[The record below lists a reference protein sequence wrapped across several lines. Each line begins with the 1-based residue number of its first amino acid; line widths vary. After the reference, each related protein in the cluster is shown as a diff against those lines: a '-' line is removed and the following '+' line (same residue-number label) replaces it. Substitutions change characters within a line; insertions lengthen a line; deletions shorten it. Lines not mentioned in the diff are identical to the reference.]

1 MMLLPK
7 GQVAC
12 QTDFW
17 SLLYLGAHVNAL
29 TTTLFP
35 HQHEVAEVPAWDA
48 DHARSART
56 RKFKGVPALRAALL
70 PTVVLVK

>member
-1 MMLLPK
+1 MLLPAR
-7 GQVAC
+7 QIAC

-17 SLLYLGAHVNAL
+17 SLLYLGAHVNPL
-29 TTTLFP
+29 TTTPFP
-35 HQHEVAEVPAWDA
+35 HQHEVAEVPAGDA

-56 RKFKGVPALRAALL
+56 RKLKGVPTLRAVLL

>member
-1 MMLLPK
+1 
-7 GQVAC
+7 
-12 QTDFW
+12 
-17 SLLYLGAHVNAL
+17 VNAL